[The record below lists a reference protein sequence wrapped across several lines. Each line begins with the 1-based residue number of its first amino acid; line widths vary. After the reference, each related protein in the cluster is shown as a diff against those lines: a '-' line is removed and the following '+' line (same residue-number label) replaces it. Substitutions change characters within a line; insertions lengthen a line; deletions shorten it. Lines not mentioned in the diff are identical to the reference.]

1 MSILIVDDKP
11 ETLTMLQVILES
23 AGYEQILLAGSAQE
37 AFQCLGM
44 GDRSKDAADA
54 VELVFMDVVM
64 PEMDGVEACRQIK
77 KDERFRDLPILM
89 VTAKTEA
96 GFLEAAFGAGAHDYI
111 TKPVNRLELLTRMRS
126 ALKLKRET
134 ERRKARE
141 KELEQALGEI
151 KMLRGLL
158 PICSYCKKIRDEKG
172 QWHPVEGYIR
182 DHSNADF
189 THGICPECLED
200 HYPNQ

>member
-1 MSILIVDDKP
+1 MSIPIVDDTP
-11 ETLTMLQVILES
+11 ETLKMLQVILES

-37 AFQCLGM
+37 AFQHLGM
-44 GDRSKDAADA
+44 GDRSEDAAD

-64 PEMDGVEACRQIK
+64 PEMDGVEACRRIK
-77 KDERFRDLPILM
+77 AADRFRDLPVIM

-96 GFLEAAFGAGAHDYI
+96 GFLDAAFAAGAHDYI

-126 ALKLKRET
+126 ALRLKREI

-151 KMLRGLL
+151 KVLRGLL
-158 PICSYCKKIRDEKG
+158 PICSHCKKIRDEKG
-172 QWHPVEGYIR
+172 KWHPVEGYIR

-189 THGICPECLED
+189 SHGICPECLNKY
-200 HYPNQ
+200 YPTQ

>member
-11 ETLTMLQVILES
+11 EILTMLQVILES
-23 AGYEQILLAGSAQE
+23 AGYEQILLARSAQE
-37 AFQCLGM
+37 AFQSLGM

-77 KDERFRDLPILM
+77 KYERFRDLPILM

-134 ERRKARE
+134 EKRKARE
-141 KELEQALGEI
+141 KELEHALGEI
-151 KMLRGLL
+151 KVLRGLL
-158 PICSYCKKIRDEKG
+158 PICSHCKKIRDEQGK
-172 QWHPVEGYIR
+172 WHPVEGYIR

-189 THGICPECLED
+189 SHGICPECLNK
-200 HYPNQ
+200 HYPGT

>member
-1 MSILIVDDKP
+1 
-11 ETLTMLQVILES
+11 
-23 AGYEQILLAGSAQE
+23 
-37 AFQCLGM
+37 
-44 GDRSKDAADA
+44 
-54 VELVFMDVVM
+54 
-64 PEMDGVEACRQIK
+64 
-77 KDERFRDLPILM
+77 

-172 QWHPVEGYIR
+172 RWHPVEGYIR

>member
-1 MSILIVDDKP
+1 
-11 ETLTMLQVILES
+11 
-23 AGYEQILLAGSAQE
+23 
-37 AFQCLGM
+37 
-44 GDRSKDAADA
+44 
-54 VELVFMDVVM
+54 
-64 PEMDGVEACRQIK
+64 MDGVEACRQIK